1 MSTRIQVQIT
11 GMDETAEVL
20 QAIRSGLSNRRGL
33 HTAMAVP
40 AQEMTQEFL
49 LKMNRHRSAERLG
62 ARPTKFRQKN
72 AKLVEADADDSAAY
86 VRIPRNTGLGRSFH
100 DVDLV
105 PRNGKK
111 YLTIPADAR
120 TYGKSVRQFPEGT
133 FKFAIL
139 HAHRPFP
146 VLLFKSDDRV
156 AYWLRKTVHQAQDRS
171 LLPSDAAYAAIG
183 RRAAITY
190 IQNLIEGGAAA

>member
-1 MSTRIQVQIT
+1 MSTRITVQVT
-11 GMDETAEVL
+11 GMDETAQVL
-20 QAIRSGLSNRRGL
+20 QAIRSGLANRRGL
-33 HTAMAVP
+33 HTAIAVP
-40 AQEMTQEFL
+40 AQEFTQNYL
-49 LKMNRHRSAERLG
+49 LKMNRHRTAERLG

-72 AKLVEADADDSAAY
+72 AKLIEADADDLAAY
-86 VRIPRNTGLGRSFH
+86 VRIPRSTGLGRAFH

-105 PRNGKK
+105 PKNGKK

-146 VLLFKSDDRV
+146 VLLFKSDDKV
-156 AYWLRKTVHQAQDRS
+156 AYWLRKSVHQAQDRT
-171 LLPSDAAYAAIG
+171 LLPSDDAYSRIARTAAID
-183 RRAAITY
+183 Y
-190 IQNLIEGGAAA
+190 IAGLIERGEA